1 MSLEMAIAD
10 FYAAHE
16 LGTIRVLVK
25 SAGECYILGDHHIGQ
40 GYAYDREELEYASI
54 ATSIF
59 DIEWIEDAT
68 KLG

>member
-10 FYAAHE
+10 FYAAHA

-25 SAGECYILGDHHIGQ
+25 SDRECYILGKDHIGK

-59 DIEWIEDAT
+59 NIEWIEDE
-68 KLG
+68 G